1 MKKNGVTVVVL
12 LAFFLTVAFP
22 FPAMAE
28 EKVEKTEGAE
38 TGVEQSDETKQD
50 YLERF
55 IGELDFA
62 ELDELMDTEL
72 FPGWQEK
79 ICFSDVVE
87 TLVLQGTEKFDYS
100 MIADWVRDMLFYE
113 VDVNRKLLVEVV
125 LLAVGFSML
134 KNFSGTLNEA
144 YISDICF
151 LLVYG
156 ILAVLLM
163 QSFTGY
169 ESIASEA
176 LGNSVDFMK
185 ALVPTFCISM
195 VFSAGPETSAGFYQL
210 AFLVIYLVQWL
221 FLTVLMPLIRIYV
234 VMELFN
240 HFFEDE
246 KFQNL
251 TELIYNLANWGIKS
265 AGVFVLGLNVVQ
277 SIISPAKD
285 RLMSGTASRVAEF
298 VPGIGNVLGGI
309 GEMILG
315 SGILIKNCVGATAL
329 IFLLVIGLSPVLKIF
344 GMSVLY
350 KLVAAIVEPVAD
362 KRIAGCIRGMAQGG
376 ILYLKLVV
384 YCLALFFITIALAT
398 AASGFMAI

>member
-195 VFSAGPETSAGFYQL
+195 VFSAASAL
-210 AFLVIYLVQWL
+210 
-221 FLTVLMPLIRIYV
+221 
-234 VMELFN
+234 
-240 HFFEDE
+240 
-246 KFQNL
+246 
-251 TELIYNLANWGIKS
+251 
-265 AGVFVLGLNVVQ
+265 
-277 SIISPAKD
+277 SPARSSV
-285 RLMSGTASRVAEF
+285 RL
-298 VPGIGNVLGGI
+298 
-309 GEMILG
+309 
-315 SGILIKNCVGATAL
+315 
-329 IFLLVIGLSPVLKIF
+329 
-344 GMSVLY
+344 
-350 KLVAAIVEPVAD
+350 
-362 KRIAGCIRGMAQGG
+362 
-376 ILYLKLVV
+376 
-384 YCLALFFITIALAT
+384 
-398 AASGFMAI
+398 